1 MKSIIHCI
9 NEATRN
15 TYDIYFSYSKKAVA
29 ITAPSVKDS
38 QIDEEQTYETIDD
51 AVKAIY
57 NVDPIC
63 DIRIIPSQKFAE
75 FMTK

>member
-1 MKSIIHCI
+1 MKSLTNCI

-15 TYDIYFSYSKKAVA
+15 TYDIYFNYSKKAVA
-29 ITAPSVKDS
+29 ITASSVRDS
-38 QIDEEQTYETIDD
+38 QIDEEQTYETIDE

-63 DIRIIPSQKFAE
+63 DICIIPSQKFVDY
-75 FMTK
+75 MLK